1 MMPLSITLGDEHARS
16 RLVLHV
22 EGYEHPERA
31 EPADL
36 DLLRCRITAHAG
48 GLEAAFVMSL
58 GLWELLEVAD
68 YLGEIV
74 SGNGPSR
81 HFNLAGGLLSLA
93 FAPTRRGPVLCAVML
108 KTIDASHVRLEFLV
122 TLEPQDIGRARMQLA
137 QLRAAAQK
145 TS

>member
-1 MMPLSITLGDEHARS
+1 MMPLSMTLGEEQARS
-16 RLVLHV
+16 RLVV
-22 EGYEHPERA
+22 QIEGYEHPERA

-48 GLEAAFVMSL
+48 GVEAAFDMAL
-58 GLWELLEVAD
+58 GLWELLELSD
-68 YLGEIV
+68 YLSEIV

-81 HFNLAGGLLSLA
+81 HFTLAGGLLSLA

-108 KTIDASHVRLEFLV
+108 KTIDAAHVRLEFLV

-137 QLRAAAQK
+137 RLRAAAQK
-145 TS
+145 N